1 MNWIDGEKVA
11 ALRKQQGLD
20 QLGLAEAADVAQSV
34 ISRMERGMQSDY
46 KLSVIVAIA
55 RVLGVTVDSLLLQ
68 SEAIDRLDPEFQA
81 VINILESRNKQT
93 QRLAARIIKGMLEG
107 VDERDS

>member
-1 MNWIDGEKVA
+1 VNWIDGEKVT

-20 QLGLAEAADVAQSV
+20 QLGLAEAANVAQSV

-46 KLSVIVAIA
+46 KLSVIVSIA
-55 RVLGVTVDSLLLQ
+55 RVLGVTVDSLLIQ

-81 VINILESRNKQT
+81 IITILENRDKQT
-93 QRLAARIIKGMLEG
+93 QRIVAKTIRGLLEG
-107 VDERDS
+107 LDENGS